1 MNLTRE
7 QQILLYGTL
16 FHCFS
21 TKAFD
26 SLDDYEELK
35 KIMNA
40 LRDNLSYDFVED
52 LEEPEEQ
59 DDVSSDDEM
68 FLTKSAIATLGS
80 IRCGLRGEKKQ
91 TLRFEYDGDY
101 LDVLVGD
108 EVFESIDRIVRSSK
122 SVDFRTAGGT
132 WSNFDVEKFPKNWTE
147 MLELDVTYTIED

>member
-21 TKAFD
+21 TKTFD
-26 SLDDYEELK
+26 SLDEYEELK
-35 KIMNA
+35 KLMNA
-40 LRDNLSYDFVED
+40 LRDNLSYDLVED
-52 LEEPEEQ
+52 LEESEEP
-59 DDVSSDDEM
+59 DDASSEDEL
-68 FLTKSAIATLGS
+68 FLTKSAVATLGS
-80 IRCGLRGEKKQ
+80 LRCGLRGEKKQ

-101 LDVLVGD
+101 LDVLVDD

-122 SVDFRTAGGT
+122 SIDFHIAGGA
-132 WSNFDVEKFPKNWTE
+132 WSNFDVEKFPKSWTE